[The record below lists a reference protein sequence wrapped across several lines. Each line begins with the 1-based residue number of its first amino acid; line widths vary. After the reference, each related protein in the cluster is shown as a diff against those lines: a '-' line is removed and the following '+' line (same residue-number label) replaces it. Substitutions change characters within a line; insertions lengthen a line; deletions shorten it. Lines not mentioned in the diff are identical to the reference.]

1 MEEADMPS
9 GTDASKTAKTA
20 EGVSCSLELVPL
32 VGAVD
37 SVNVAAVVVEGGYL
51 DVHDP

>member
-1 MEEADMPS
+1 MPS

-37 SVNVAAVVVEGGYL
+37 SVAAVVVEGGYL